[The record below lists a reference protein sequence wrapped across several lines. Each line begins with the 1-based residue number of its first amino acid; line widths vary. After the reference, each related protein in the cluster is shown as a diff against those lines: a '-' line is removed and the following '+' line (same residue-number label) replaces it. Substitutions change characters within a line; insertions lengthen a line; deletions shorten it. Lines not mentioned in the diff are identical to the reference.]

1 MLPMCSDKVRARL
14 RPVLKRLGLPTAA
27 DLDPEAVYAAMLHDK
42 KSTENGVAAVFS
54 DEIGSYRIETVR
66 PEALRAR
73 IETVIRR
80 NPA

>member
-1 MLPMCSDKVRARL
+1 
-14 RPVLKRLGLPTAA
+14 
-27 DLDPEAVYAAMLHDK
+27 MLHDK